1 LKQEHGFNDILREQ
15 VGLKLVGIV
24 IAQYDPADKAVL
36 EATNKEAIAK
46 LLGLAQVAEAQ
57 AYATQLQIRTGA
69 DRDRLIE
76 LAKGRE
82 ALIKKTVEQMQATN
96 ASPEAIAHVVGQIL
110 KAESVSNSQ
119 ISSWVEAGGNAFPTF
134 PIR

>member
-1 LKQEHGFNDILREQ
+1 MGDSLEGFSLPDRSLFASEG
-15 VGLKLVGIV
+15 VDT
-24 IAQYDPADKAVL
+24 IAQMR
-36 EATNKEAIAK
+36 E
-46 LLGLAQVAEAQ
+46 G
-57 AYATQLQIRTGA
+57 YAPQPNLN
-69 DRDRLIE
+69 D
-76 LAKGRE
+76 
-82 ALIKKTVEQMQATN
+82 QMSPKQMRATN